1 MKVTIDI
8 DCTPA
13 EARQFMGLPDLQPL
27 QKAMLDEMEK
37 RMLAEVDRFSPDSL
51 LKVWFS
57 AVPQNAEWMQSLFGT
72 MFPGGRPTENKDS

>member
-37 RMLAEVDRFSPDSL
+37 RMMAEIDRFSPDGL
-51 LKVWFS
+51 FKLWFS
-57 AVPQNAEWMQSLFGT
+57 AMPQNAEWMQSLFGS
-72 MFPGGRPTENKDS
+72 MFPGDRPDKKDG